1 MSLYLSACV
10 RFLASCIISRR
21 SLVKSSALKNIHH
34 LKIITKKIM
43 IKRNNRSLYNNI
55 CHIFHNDLLYLK

>member
-21 SLVKSSALKNIHH
+21 SLVKSSALKKKIHH

-55 CHIFHNDLLYLK
+55 CHIS

>member
-21 SLVKSSALKNIHH
+21 SLVKSSALEKNTSF
-34 LKIITKKIM
+34 KNNYQKNNDKTKQ
-43 IKRNNRSLYNNI
+43 
-55 CHIFHNDLLYLK
+55 